1 MTHVSERSG
10 AGSSPTGAGGDRQP
24 WTAGS
29 GRTARKRSV
38 SYADAGVSI
47 EAGDR
52 AVELLKSKV
61 KQTRRPEVMGD
72 LGGFAGLFR
81 LDTKKYKNPILASST
96 DGVGTKLVIAQQMDI
111 HDTVGIDLVAMV
123 VDDLVA
129 CGAEPLFLLDYIA
142 TGEVVPDKVAEI
154 GAGIADGCR
163 YAGCAL
169 LGGETAEHPGVLRP
183 DEYDIS
189 ATGVGVV
196 EESDI
201 LSPERVEVGDV
212 VIAMRS
218 SGLHSNGY
226 SLVRHVLLGAG
237 RMRLDVVIE
246 DFGRQRTLGEEL
258 LTPTKIYA
266 QDCLKLI
273 AEAEVRALAHV
284 TGGGIPGNL
293 VRVLPEHVDAVVNR
307 STWKPQPVFDLIQS
321 KGRIEDPEMEATFNM
336 GVGMFAIVSA
346 EDADRALATLT
357 GRGVDAWQA
366 GEIIEG
372 SGNVQ
377 MIGQHTRG

>member
-1 MTHVSERSG
+1 VTHVSERSS
-10 AGSSPTGAGGDRQP
+10 AGSNGAEGGDRQP

-29 GRTARKRSV
+29 ARGPRKRSAT
-38 SYADAGVSI
+38 YAAAGVSI

-61 KQTRRPEVMGD
+61 RKTTRPGVIGD
-72 LGGFAGLFR
+72 LGGFSGLFR
-81 LDTKKYKNPILASST
+81 LNTAKYKSPILASST
-96 DGVGTKLVIAQQMDI
+96 DGVGTKLVIAQQLDI
-111 HDTVGIDLVAMV
+111 HDTIGIDLVAMV

-142 TGEVVPDKVAEI
+142 CGEVVPDKVAEI

-183 DEYDIS
+183 DEYDVS

-196 EESDI
+196 EESEI
-201 LSPERVEVGDV
+201 LGKERVELGDA

-237 RMRLDVVIE
+237 RMRLDTVVD
-246 DFGRQRTLGEEL
+246 DFGTQRTLGEEL

-266 QDCLKLI
+266 KDCLGLI
-273 AEAEVRALAHV
+273 EETDVRAFSHV

-293 VRVLPEHVDAVVNR
+293 NRVLPTTMDAIVDR
-307 STWKPQPVFDLIQS
+307 STWRPQSIFDLIQA
-321 KGRIEDPEMEATFNM
+321 KGRIEDSEMEATFNM
-336 GVGMFAIVSA
+336 GVGMFAIVSSD
-346 EDADRALATLT
+346 DADRAMAYLT
-357 GRGVDAWQA
+357 GRGVEAWQV
-366 GEIIEG
+366 GEVVEG
-372 SGNVQ
+372 SGEVQ
-377 MIGQHTRG
+377 MMGSYTRG